1 MSASSVQAWV
11 AIVGGILTAV
21 VGLLQYFR
29 YRSKRDRMASV
40 GTAFSSTVGSLR
52 SDDDIERMAAAVL
65 LRRFF
70 ERETEQGGR
79 RRPYKRET
87 VEVIAGIL
95 RSLKADK
102 NKDKNKDEDRDKDI
116 FQKVLADGLRYAR
129 DLASAD
135 LQQCDLRGAY
145 LGRKPGDKW
154 RLNITHADLF
164 GADCTAASF
173 RDVIANEAV
182 FFEAILEGTVFAG
195 AELERADFRNAR
207 LKGADFRKARLKGA
221 KFGGAKIEGARF
233 AGAVDVPQEVAK
245 LLNPKFVGKFDAEVP
260 SDGDSS

>member
-40 GTAFSSTVGSLR
+40 GTAFFSTVGSLR

-95 RSLKADK
+95 RSLKADEE
-102 NKDKNKDEDRDKDI
+102 KDKNKDEDRDKDI

-135 LQQCDLRGAY
+135 LQRCNLRGAY

-173 RDVIANEAV
+173 REVIANEAV
-182 FFEAILEGTVFAG
+182 FYEAILEGTVFAD
-195 AELERADFRNAR
+195 AELRKADFRN
-207 LKGADFRKARLKGA
+207 ARLKGA
-221 KFGGAKIEGARF
+221 KFGGAKIGGARF

-245 LLNPKFVGKFDAEVP
+245 LLDPKFVGKFGAEVP

>member
-40 GTAFSSTVGSLR
+40 GTAFSSTVESLR
-52 SDDDIERMAAAVL
+52 SDDAIERMAAAVL

-70 ERETEQGGR
+70 ERGTEQGGR

-95 RSLKADK
+95 RSLLADEE
-102 NKDKNKDEDRDKDI
+102 KDKNKDQNKDGDRDKDI

-129 DLASAD
+129 DLVSAD
-135 LQQCDLRGAY
+135 LQRCNLRGAY
-145 LGRKPGDKW
+145 LGRKSGDKW
-154 RLNITHADLF
+154 RLDMSHADLF
-164 GADCTAASF
+164 GADCTEASF
-173 RDVIANEAV
+173 RDVIANDAV
-182 FFEAILEGTVFAG
+182 FYGAILEGTVFEG
-195 AELERADFRNAR
+195 AELRGADFRN
-207 LKGADFRKARLKGA
+207 ARLKGA
-221 KFGGAKIEGARF
+221 KFGGAKLKGAKFGGAELEGARF
-233 AGAVDVPQEVAK
+233 ADAVDVPEEVK
-245 LLNPKFVGKFDAEVP
+245 NC
-260 SDGDSS
+260 